1 MYVPA
6 VNSAGFGLHRPS
18 SRVSAAS
25 GTGFDLVSLPP
36 VVPFGQHRFAGVRA
50 TAILEVALIV
60 RVAHQRAAI
69 PGDCTGDTA
78 EPDCPIG
85 ARLSACHCLC
95 TSRSPAV
102 AIMPDGANIL
112 DGT

>member
-6 VNSAGFGLHRPS
+6 ADSAGVGRRRPS
-18 SRVSAAS
+18 NRVSAAS
-25 GTGFDLVSLPP
+25 CTGFGPVPLLP
-36 VVPFGQHRFAGVRA
+36 VVPFGQYRFARVRA
-50 TAILEVALIV
+50 TAVLKVALV
-60 RVAHQRAAI
+60 MRVAHQRAPV
-69 PGDCTGDTA
+69 PGDCAGDTA
-78 EPDCPIG
+78 EPDCPTG
-85 ARLSACHCLC
+85 ARLSACHCRC